1 MPNDAGIYGNKIH
14 PIQSKLKRPISFN
27 QFTYKFLFI
36 IECQVSSEPKMSLM
50 FHLHVISKS
59 TSRTAR
65 LLKIILI

>member
-1 MPNDAGIYGNKIH
+1 MKTKKTNF
-14 PIQSKLKRPISFN
+14 FN
-27 QFTYKFLFI
+27 QFMYKILFI

-59 TSRTAR
+59 ALKLAY